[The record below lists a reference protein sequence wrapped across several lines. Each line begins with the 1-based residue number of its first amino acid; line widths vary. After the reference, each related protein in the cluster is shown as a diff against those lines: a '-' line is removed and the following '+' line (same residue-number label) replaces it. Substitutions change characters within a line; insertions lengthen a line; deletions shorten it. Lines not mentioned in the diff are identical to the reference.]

1 MRLNKQTLSEQI
13 YQILRSDIL
22 SQRIP
27 SGTKLTL
34 KSLTERFE
42 VSSTP
47 VREAL
52 TRLSEE
58 QLVSYYSNIGV
69 NVVELSEDDLRE
81 IYEFMGDLDALAIS
95 YAAASAENIDKL
107 KNDLS
112 ENINKASIALKDLS
126 SAGPAGGSDIAKT
139 YLQPDFT
146 YEQNISDFIKLSD
159 EFHLIF
165 YNYCNNS
172 RLVRSAERMRSQMSI
187 AAYQYE
193 KNTDHLITIHQEHV
207 KIYESFSAGQYEESS
222 RLMKQHMKHSLSYAL
237 ELLH

>member
-1 MRLNKQTLSEQI
+1 MKLNKQTLSEQI
-13 YQILRSDIL
+13 YQILRGDIL

-34 KSLTERFE
+34 KALTERFE

-58 QLVSYYSNIGV
+58 QLVSYYSNVGV
-69 NVVELSEDDLRE
+69 NVVELSADDLRE

-95 YAAASAENIDKL
+95 YAATSGENIDALNAELTQNINEADEMLEYL
-107 KNDLS
+107 KNV
-112 ENINKASIALKDLS
+112 
-126 SAGPAGGSDIAKT
+126 GPTDTQHHAETDK
-139 YLQPDFT
+139 
-146 YEQNISDFIKLSD
+146 FIKLSD

-165 YNYCNNS
+165 YKYCKNS
-172 RLVRSAERMRSQMSI
+172 RLARSAERMRSQMSI

-193 KNTDHLITIHQEHV
+193 KNTDNLISIHKEHV
-207 KIYESFSAGQYEESS
+207 LIYKAFTSGAYTEASS
-222 RLMKQHMKHSLSYAL
+222 LMKTHMQHSLQYAL
-237 ELLH
+237 EPADIKK